1 MTSEPTS
8 ATTHELRETL
18 RRLSRWEAPAST
30 GILSVY
36 LDWRPQATGERP
48 GLRSG
53 ETALKDRLREIETS
67 LGVRGPALESFRGD
81 AERVHAALAEVDP
94 ASLGVAIFS
103 CSAAGLFELVQAP
116 VAFENQVV
124 YDRYARLYQLA
135 RLIDEFETAVVA
147 VADTNTLRLFVV
159 RGERIREVPG
169 KDEDPYDYQM
179 RSTSGMNEHRFRR
192 HVEQHRREFAEEA
205 ARLIEQLCER
215 EEATR
220 LVIAGDET
228 ALHLLQQALPHQLTA
243 RVAEGRFHLDIRTG
257 LEHVRRTVE
266 EFLLQ
271 TEDDQSQETA
281 DILVGEIEEGDLG
294 VGGFD
299 RTRAALEAGAA
310 DVVVIDDAFEPAEA
324 RDELTRLAARTG
336 ARVEVVRDH
345 AGLRAHG
352 GVGAILRYRLTS

>member
-1 MTSEPTS
+1 MTNEAPSFETQL
-8 ATTHELRETL
+8 AETL
-18 RRLSRWEAPAST
+18 RRVARWEAPPGT

-48 GLRSG
+48 GVRSG
-53 ETALKDRLREIETS
+53 EIHLKDRLREIEAS
-67 LGVRGPALESFRGD
+67 LGVRGPALESFRAD
-81 AERVHAALAEVDP
+81 ADRVHAALAEVDP
-94 ASLGVAIFS
+94 AAEGVAIFA
-103 CSAAGLFELVQAP
+103 CSAAGLFECIAAP
-116 VAFENQVV
+116 AAFENQVV
-124 YDRYARLYQLA
+124 YDRYPRLYQLA
-135 RLIDEFETAVVA
+135 RFLDEYETAVVA

-169 KDEDPYDYQM
+169 KDEDPYNYQM

-205 ARLIEQLCER
+205 AKLIEQLCDR
-215 EEATR
+215 EGATR

-243 RVAEGRFHLDIRTG
+243 RVAEGRFHIDIRAG
-257 LEHVRRTVE
+257 AEHVRRVVE

-294 VGGFD
+294 VGGLE

-324 RDELTRLAARTG
+324 RDELTQLAARTG
-336 ARVEVVRDH
+336 ARVEVVREH

-352 GVGAILRYRLTS
+352 GVGAILRYRFTG